1 MSRALEHSA
10 AERHVGATTD
20 LFLENASRLIPS
32 VVSSLESPVV
42 PTQWPSSCADPIGHG
57 GHVAPNL
64 QIC

>member
-20 LFLENASRLIPS
+20 LFLENASRLIPL

-42 PTQWPSSCADPIGHG
+42 PTQ
-57 GHVAPNL
+57 
-64 QIC
+64 